1 MALEVVGM
9 TTRPWYAG
17 RGVVASGVFLLL
29 LTLTGVALS
38 ITGGSKATTTTVMHH
53 RVVNTGGSRCNLPVG
68 NTDPVVG
75 PPHATWTLVG
85 RIAAPSIPGVGPG
98 ITDGNDRRC
107 YAHSP
112 LGALL
117 AAANFL
123 PTTVAAT
130 DQRLGMD
137 HYVAG
142 HLRDIYAH
150 QPAIPVDPGTSAQ
163 VVGFKAEPLGADAV
177 DVSLALRI
185 NGVLG
190 YVVLPMRWTKPGDWR
205 LQLLSAAQ
213 PVDAGRLESMTDYIP
228 WSGA

>member
-1 MALEVVGM
+1 M
-9 TTRPWYAG
+9 TTRPWYAS
-17 RGVVASGVFLLL
+17 RGFVASGVFLAL
-29 LTLTGVALS
+29 LTAIGIAVTFASGPSGTAVRA
-38 ITGGSKATTTTVMHH
+38 APH
-53 RVVNTGGSRCNLPVG
+53 RAAVDTGGSRCGLPVG
-68 NTDPVVG
+68 RQDPVVG
-75 PPHATWTLVG
+75 PPRASWVLVG

-98 ITDGNDRRC
+98 VVQGTDRRC
-107 YAHSP
+107 FAHSP

-123 PTTVAAT
+123 PSTAAAT

-142 HLRDIYAH
+142 HLRDVYAR

-163 VVGFKAEPLGADAV
+163 TVGFKVESLGADAV

-190 YVVLPMRWTKPGDWR
+190 YVVLPMRWTVPGDWR
-205 LQLLSAAQ
+205 VQLLSAAQ
-213 PVDAGRLESMTDYIP
+213 PVDAGRLDSMADYIP